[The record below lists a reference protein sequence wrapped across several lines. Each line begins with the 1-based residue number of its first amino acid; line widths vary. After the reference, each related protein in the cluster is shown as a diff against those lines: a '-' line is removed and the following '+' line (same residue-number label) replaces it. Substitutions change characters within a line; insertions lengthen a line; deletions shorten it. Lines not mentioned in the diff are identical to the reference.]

1 VPDDEAEAEVVAV
14 ELDDVPRPYVIT
26 ERTKNG
32 DRLIWPLE
40 GWPLK
45 YVKRRVSLTAFPG
58 DYLFPGPG
66 GGKAYHAVHRT
77 LPKVVRS
84 AGLNFGRKHQDGI
97 TFHTFRHSMASLA
110 LNHGVPE
117 SVVQRMG
124 NWKTRVMVDRYA
136 HLADETLR
144 AGAATLAKLVG
155 RAKSDQSKR
164 AGSQAKSPRASSAK
178 KAAYEMRTPLLDTVT
193 VRHRTVLSPLFFSAR

>member
-1 VPDDEAEAEVVAV
+1 MGTKNCRREP
-14 ELDDVPRPYVIT
+14 
-26 ERTKNG
+26 TKNG
-32 DRLIWPLE
+32 IRLVWPLE

-45 YVKRRVSLTAFPG
+45 YVKRRVAATGFPG

-77 LPKVVRS
+77 LPNVVRA
-84 AGLNFGRKHQDGI
+84 AGLNFGRKHKDGV

-144 AGAATLAKLVG
+144 AGAATLAKLVSG
-155 RAKSDQSKR
+155 AKRERSKP
-164 AGSQAKSPRASSAK
+164 AGSQGRSPRASSAK
-178 KAAYEMRTPLLDTVT
+178 KAAYDLRTPVLDTVT
-193 VRHRTVLSPLFFSAR
+193 VRHRTVPSPLFFSAR